1 MKHRGPSVIDPPNP
15 YPAPMSFSLPDS
27 ARLWIFTADRTLSP
41 AETTALTERVDEF
54 LAEWA
59 SHGRAVSGEATVLHG
74 RFLVVTAH
82 LDGGVS
88 GCGIDSM
95 THAVEEIA
103 ADLGFG
109 WLDGLH
115 VAYRDE
121 GGDVQAVPRPAFRTL
136 VRDGAVTAETP
147 VFVTTL
153 DTLGALRADDLER
166 PAAEA
171 WHARVFRIPT
181 PA

>member
-1 MKHRGPSVIDPPNP
+1 MLRTT
-15 YPAPMSFSLPDS
+15 LPDS
-27 ARLWIFTADRTLSP
+27 ARLWIFTADRPLSNAVADTLR
-41 AETTALTERVDEF
+41 ERVDAF
-54 LAEWA
+54 LTEWA
-59 SHGRAVSGEATVLHG
+59 SHGRAVPGDAAVLHD
-74 RFLVVTAH
+74 RFLAVAAH
-82 LDGGVS
+82 LEGGVS

-95 THAVEEIA
+95 THAIEEIA
-103 ADLGFG
+103 SDLGFT

-121 GGDVQAVPRPAFRTL
+121 NGDVQAVPRPAFRGL

-153 DTLGALRADDLER
+153 DTLGDLRTGGLER

>member
-1 MKHRGPSVIDPPNP
+1 MF
-15 YPAPMSFSLPDS
+15 PALPAS
-27 ARLWIFTADRTLSP
+27 ARLWTFTADRMLP
-41 AETTALTERVDEF
+41 ADTTDALCSRVEAFLTE
-54 LAEWA
+54 WT
-59 SHGRAVSGEATVLHG
+59 SHGRAVAAEAAVLHG
-74 RFLVVTAH
+74 RFLVVAAS
-82 LDGGVS
+82 LEGGVS

-95 THAVEEIA
+95 VHAVEQIGH
-103 ADLGFG
+103 DLGFG

-121 GGDVQAVPRPAFRTL
+121 HGEVQAVARPAFRAL
-136 VRDGAVTAETP
+136 VRDGVVTAETP

-153 DTLGALRADDLER
+153 DTLGDLRGGGLER

>member
-1 MKHRGPSVIDPPNP
+1 MIPNT
-15 YPAPMSFSLPDS
+15 LPDS
-27 ARLWIFTADRTLSP
+27 ARLWIFTADRPLAPTE
-41 AETTALTERVDEF
+41 ATTLTERLDAF

-59 SHGRAVSGEATVLHG
+59 SHGRAVPGDAAVLHD
-74 RFLVVTAH
+74 RFLAVAAH
-82 LDGGVS
+82 LEGGVS

-95 THAVEEIA
+95 THAVEEIGR
-103 ADLGFG
+103 DLGIG

-115 VAYRDE
+115 VTYRDE
-121 GGDVQAVPRPAFRTL
+121 HGDIRAVTRPAFRAL

-153 DTLGALRADDLER
+153 DALGDLRTGGLER